1 MKSFC
6 WERCVTTR
14 DQEVEIDGLGAQG
27 DGIVEAPTGQRFY
40 VPFALPGERW
50 RIAEGERNTLLRAHP
65 QRTAPVCQHF
75 GSCGGCVA
83 QHVPDDLYTAWKRG
97 MVVHAFKHRG
107 IEAPVGALVRVPLA
121 SRRRV
126 TMYARRYRNN
136 FHIGYHRA
144 ATHYILNVVE
154 CPIAEPVIVA
164 ALPVL
169 REMLEPLL
177 SGQGEAGITM
187 LATPAGLDV
196 HMTFIHVGS
205 VRKEYP
211 RMAALAARNGFARL
225 TVEKDAL
232 VQSRRPLLMFG
243 GAEVEPPPGTFVQ
256 AVADAEAVM
265 VQLVVGAA
273 GRAKLIAD
281 LFCGIGT
288 FTFPLAQRARVLA
301 VDHEEEA
308 VAALRTAARC
318 SRGLK
323 PIEGRV
329 RDLFRV
335 PISAK
340 ELAGFDALVM
350 NPSRS
355 GAEKQAFQIAQS
367 SVPVVIYVS
376 CSPGT
381 LARDV
386 RILLDGGYALE
397 SVSPIDQ
404 FLYAPHVEAVAVLR
418 RPLPPRPS
426 R

>member
-1 MKSFC
+1 
-6 WERCVTTR
+6 
-14 DQEVEIDGLGAQG
+14 VEIDGLGAQG
-27 DGIVEAPTGQRFY
+27 DGIVDAPSGQRLY
-40 VPFALPGERW
+40 VPFALPSERW
-50 RIAEGERNTLLRAHP
+50 RIAEGERDTLLRAHP
-65 QRTAPVCQHF
+65 QRATPVCRHF

-83 QHVPDDLYTAWKRG
+83 QHMPDDLYTAWKRA
-97 MVVHAFKHRG
+97 MVVHAFMHRG
-107 IEAPVGALVRVPLA
+107 IEAPVGALVRVPPA

-126 TMYARRYRNN
+126 TVYARHYRKN
-136 FHIGYHRA
+136 FHIGYYRA
-144 ATHYILNVVE
+144 ATHYILNVLE
-154 CPIAEPVIVA
+154 CPIAEPAIVA

-169 REMLEPLL
+169 RQMLEPLL
-177 SGQGEAGITM
+177 SRQGEAGITI

-196 HMTFIHVGS
+196 HITFIHVGS

-243 GAEVEPPPGTFVQ
+243 GAEVEPAPGAFVQ
-256 AVADAEAVM
+256 AVANAETVM
-265 VQLVVGAA
+265 VQLVAAAA
-273 GRAKLIAD
+273 GKAKHIAD

-288 FTFPLAQRARVLA
+288 FTFPLARQARVLA
-301 VDHEEEA
+301 VDEEEEA
-308 VAALRTAARC
+308 IAALRAAARC
-318 SRGLK
+318 SQGLK
-323 PIEGRV
+323 PIEGKV

-335 PISAK
+335 PISAN
-340 ELAGFDALVM
+340 ELNGFDAIVID
-350 NPSRS
+350 PSRS
-355 GAEKQAFQIAQS
+355 GAEMQTRQIAQS

-376 CSPGT
+376 CNPGT

-418 RPLPPRPS
+418 RGKRSPRS
-426 R
+426 

>member
-1 MKSFC
+1 MKSSC
-6 WERCVTTR
+6 WERRVTTR
-14 DQEVEIDGLGAQG
+14 VQEVEIDALGAQG
-27 DGIVEAPTGQRFY
+27 DGIVDAPSGQRLY
-40 VPFALPGERW
+40 VPFALPSERW
-50 RIAEGERNTLLRAHP
+50 RIAEGERDTLLRAHP
-65 QRTAPVCQHF
+65 RRATPVCQHF
-75 GSCGGCVA
+75 GNCGGCVA

-97 MVVHAFKHRG
+97 MVVHAFMHRG
-107 IEAPVGALVRVPLA
+107 IEAPVGDLVRVPLA
-121 SRRRV
+121 SRRRMTV
-126 TMYARRYRNN
+126 YARRYRQN
-136 FHIGYHRA
+136 FHIGYYRA

-154 CPIAEPVIVA
+154 CPIAVPAIVA

-177 SGQGEAGITM
+177 SGQGEAGVTM

-211 RMAALAARNGFARL
+211 RLAALAARNGFARL
-225 TVEKDAL
+225 TVENDAI

-243 GAEVEPPPGTFVQ
+243 GVEVEPPPGAFVQ
-256 AVADAEAVM
+256 AVAEAESAM
-265 VQLVVGAA
+265 VQLVAGAA
-273 GRAKLIAD
+273 GKAKRIAD

-288 FTFPLAQRARVLA
+288 FTFPLARQARVLA
-301 VDHEEEA
+301 VDQEEQA
-308 VAALRTAARC
+308 VAALRSAARC

-323 PIEGRV
+323 PIEGKV
-329 RDLFRV
+329 RDLFRM

-340 ELAGFDALVM
+340 ELAGFDAVLID
-350 NPSRS
+350 PSRS
-355 GAEKQAFQIAQS
+355 GAEKQACQIAQS
-367 SVPVVIYVS
+367 SVPAVIYVS
-376 CSPGT
+376 CNPGT

-418 RPLPPRPS
+418 RRRSPRS
-426 R
+426 

>member
-1 MKSFC
+1 MKSSC
-6 WERCVTTR
+6 WERCVTTKA
-14 DQEVEIDGLGAQG
+14 QEVEIDELGAQG
-27 DGIVEAPTGQRFY
+27 DGIVNAPSKQRLY
-40 VPFALPGERW
+40 VPFALPSERW
-50 RIAEGERNTLLRAHP
+50 RIAEGERDTLLCAHP
-65 QRTAPVCQHF
+65 QRAAPVCQHF

-83 QHVPDDLYTAWKRG
+83 QHMPDDLYTAWKRAI
-97 MVVHAFKHRG
+97 VVHAFMHRG

-126 TMYARRYRNN
+126 TVYARRYRKN
-136 FHIGYHRA
+136 FHIGHYRA
-144 ATHYILNVVE
+144 ATHYILDVVE
-154 CPIAEPVIVA
+154 CPIAEPAIVA

-169 REMLEPLL
+169 REMLQPLL
-177 SGQGEAGITM
+177 SGQGEAGVTI

-196 HMTFIHVGS
+196 HVTFIHVGS

-243 GAEVEPPPGTFVQ
+243 EVEVEPPPGAFVQ
-256 AVADAEAVM
+256 AVANAEAVM
-265 VQLVVGAA
+265 VQLVATAA
-273 GRAKLIAD
+273 GKAKRVAD

-288 FTFPLAQRARVLA
+288 FTFPLARHARVLA
-301 VDHEEEA
+301 VDQEEGA
-308 VAALRTAARC
+308 IAALRAAARC

-323 PIEGRV
+323 PIEAKV

-340 ELAGFDALVM
+340 ELDGFDAVVID
-350 NPSRS
+350 PSRS
-355 GAEKQAFQIAQS
+355 GAENQAYQIAQS

-376 CSPGT
+376 CNPGT

-404 FLYAPHVEAVAVLR
+404 FLYAPHVEAIAVLR
-418 RPLPPRPS
+418 RRKRSPRS
-426 R
+426 

>member
-1 MKSFC
+1 
-6 WERCVTTR
+6 
-14 DQEVEIDGLGAQG
+14 VEIDGLGAQG
-27 DGIVEAPTGQRFY
+27 DGIVDAPSGQRLY
-40 VPFALPGERW
+40 VPFALPSERW
-50 RIAEGERNTLLRAHP
+50 RIAEGERDTLLRAHP
-65 QRTAPVCQHF
+65 QRATPVCQHF

-83 QHVPDDLYTAWKRG
+83 QHMPDDLYTAWKRA
-97 MVVHAFKHRG
+97 MVVHAFMHRG
-107 IEAPVGALVRVPLA
+107 IEAPVGALVRVPPA

-126 TMYARRYRNN
+126 TVYARRYRNN
-136 FHIGYHRA
+136 FHIGYYRA
-144 ATHYILNVVE
+144 ATHYILNVSE
-154 CPIAEPVIVA
+154 CPIAEPAIVA
-164 ALPVL
+164 SLPVL
-169 REMLEPLL
+169 RQMLEPLL
-177 SGQGEAGITM
+177 SGQAEAGITI

-225 TVEKDAL
+225 TVERDAL

-243 GAEVEPPPGTFVQ
+243 GAEVEPPPGAFVQ
-256 AVADAEAVM
+256 AVADAEGVM
-265 VQLVVGAA
+265 VQLVAAAA
-273 GRAKLIAD
+273 GKAKHIAD

-288 FTFPLAQRARVLA
+288 FTFPLARHARVLA
-301 VDHEEEA
+301 VDEEEEA
-308 VAALRTAARC
+308 VAALRAAVRC

-323 PIEGRV
+323 PIEGKV

-340 ELAGFDALVM
+340 ELNGFDAIVID
-350 NPSRS
+350 PSRS
-355 GAEKQAFQIAQS
+355 GAEMQTRQIAQS

-376 CSPGT
+376 CNPGT

-404 FLYAPHVEAVAVLR
+404 FLYAPHVEVVAVLR
-418 RPLPPRPS
+418 RRKRSPRS
-426 R
+426 

>member
-1 MKSFC
+1 
-6 WERCVTTR
+6 
-14 DQEVEIDGLGAQG
+14 VEIDGLGAQG
-27 DGIVEAPTGQRFY
+27 DGIVDAPSGQRLY
-40 VPFALPGERW
+40 VPFALPSERW
-50 RIAEGERNTLLRAHP
+50 RIAEGEPDTLLRAHP
-65 QRTAPVCQHF
+65 QRATPVCQHF

-83 QHVPDDLYTAWKRG
+83 QHVPDDLYTAWKRA
-97 MVVHAFKHRG
+97 MVVHAFMHRG
-107 IEAPVGALVRVPLA
+107 IEAPVGALVRVALA

-126 TMYARRYRNN
+126 TVYARRYRKN
-136 FHIGYHRA
+136 FHIGYYRA

-154 CPIAEPVIVA
+154 CPIAEPAIVA

-177 SGQGEAGITM
+177 SGQGEAGITI

-211 RMAALAARNGFARL
+211 RMAALAARSGFARL
-225 TVEKDAL
+225 TVENDAL
-232 VQSRRPLLMFG
+232 VQSRRPLLTFA
-243 GAEVEPPPGTFVQ
+243 GAEVEPPPGAFVQ

-265 VQLVVGAA
+265 VELVAAAA
-273 GRAKLIAD
+273 GKAKLIAD

-288 FTFPLAQRARVLA
+288 FTFPLARHARVLA
-301 VDHEEEA
+301 VDQEEEA
-308 VAALRTAARC
+308 VAALRAAVRC

-323 PIEGRV
+323 PIEGKV

-340 ELAGFDALVM
+340 ELNGFDAIVID
-350 NPSRS
+350 PSRS
-355 GAEKQAFQIAQS
+355 GAEMQTRQIAQS

-376 CSPGT
+376 CNPGT

-404 FLYAPHVEAVAVLR
+404 FLYAPHVEVVAVLR
-418 RPLPPRPS
+418 RRKRSPRS
-426 R
+426 